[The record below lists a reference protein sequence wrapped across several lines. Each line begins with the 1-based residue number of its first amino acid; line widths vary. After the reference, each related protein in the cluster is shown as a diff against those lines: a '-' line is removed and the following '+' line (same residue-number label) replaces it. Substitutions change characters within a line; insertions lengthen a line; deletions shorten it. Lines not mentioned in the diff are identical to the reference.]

1 MTRPPSPPSFTGLPL
16 SQLLQYASD
25 DSGAGSSPPKVWFE
39 RACYNADK
47 AKLAERKQSKQDM
60 FVSYSRACQS
70 YINVAMHN
78 DWPDVKKKDPQLAA
92 RVKDFKPVC
101 AFLLL
106 PYTSKLIPSRC
117 TIHLSQRPRL

>member
-1 MTRPPSPPSFTGLPL
+1 MDLSATDLPSTPTMTRPPSPPSFAGLQL

-25 DSGAGSSPPKVWFE
+25 DNGTGHYPPKIWFE

-47 AKLAERKQSKQDM
+47 AKLAERKQSKEDM

-70 YINVAMHN
+70 YVNVAMHN

-101 AFLLL
+101 AC
-106 PYTSKLIPSRC
+106 PT
-117 TIHLSQRPRL
+117 LSVSD

>member
-1 MTRPPSPPSFTGLPL
+1 MDLSATDLSSTPTMTRPPSPPSFAGLQL

-25 DSGAGSSPPKVWFE
+25 DNGTGHYPPKVWFE

-47 AKLAERKQSKQDM
+47 AKLAERKQSKEDM

-70 YINVAMHN
+70 YVNVAMHN

-101 AFLLL
+101 ACL
-106 PYTSKLIPSRC
+106 P
-117 TIHLSQRPRL
+117 LSVSD

>member
-25 DSGAGSSPPKVWFE
+25 DNGAGSHPPKVWFE

-47 AKLAERKQSKQDM
+47 AKLAERKQSKEDM

-78 DWPDVKKKDPQLAA
+78 DWPETKKKDPQLAA

-101 AFLLL
+101 ASPPLSV
-106 PYTSKLIPSRC
+106 YAHTH
-117 TIHLSQRPRL
+117 TI